1 MESYTLQLVDNTA
14 ELKLAVDN
22 MRRVNVQLSAKMIGN
37 HQIRPGIYD
46 LLQKVRGGKGRGPLS
61 SNLPSENILLGI
73 GSKRIAGTGRTAGIR
88 AKKLAQQ
95 GVVESK
101 DSAQSYLVGASR
113 EGGGGSDLTFLKN
126 AIGQE
131 IAFTVVKGGGAR
143 ANLLATN
150 RQRRQKLMDAAA
162 SRVGADLPIS
172 ALMHKR
178 KRESEELE
186 KAKKRSKTS
195 TNNAP
200 TTLDF
205 LTNNLGLTE
214 REAKM
219 EEERQREIV
228 LDDDDKD
235 YDDQVDGKDGI
246 ILTDGIEE
254 LQALTDEER
263 HAKFQALYKL
273 EMERQRKVLNLEAEK
288 GNDGLSLPQL
298 TAEDAT
304 DVEDASVIWEDG

>member
-22 MRRVNVQLSAKMIGN
+22 MRRVNVQFSAKMIGN
-37 HQIRPGIYD
+37 HQLRPGIYD

-73 GSKRIAGTGRTAGIR
+73 GSKRIAGTGRTAGIK

-95 GVVESK
+95 GVVEST
-101 DSAQSYLVGASR
+101 DSAQSYLVGAR
-113 EGGGGSDLTFLKN
+113 EGSDLTFLKN

-172 ALMHKR
+172 ALMQKR

-186 KAKKRSKTS
+186 KAKKRNKT

-200 TTLDF
+200 TSLDF
-205 LTNNLGLTE
+205 LKNNIGRTE

-228 LDDDDKD
+228 LDDDDDD
-235 YDDQVDGKDGI
+235 YDDQADGKDGI
-246 ILTDGIEE
+246 ILTDGLRE

-288 GNDGLSLPQL
+288 GTDGLSLPHL
-298 TAEDAT
+298 TSEDAT
-304 DVEDASVIWEDG
+304 DVEDNGVIWEDG